1 MPYLI
6 SNLIKKAMPRIK
18 AMGRDEIAKAHAAGQ
33 PGVYFLDGKIVREY
47 PGGRIE
53 EVRRDT

>member
-18 AMGRDEIAKAHAAGQ
+18 AMGREEIDKAHAVGL
-33 PGVYFLDGKIVREY
+33 PGVYMIDGKIVREY
-47 PGGRIE
+47 PDSRIE